1 MAQER
6 VQQASLDSMKALAA
20 AKSLETSDAK
30 LSRLQATLAGLK
42 EWRSKLQTATR
53 DADQVKDDSSTLHQE
68 MVVDTQ
74 RAEKTKENA
83 AKQNAAREKATAELL
98 ESASSQLVQ
107 AEDDRH
113 QQSSR
118 VSTAQAAVDRLEAK
132 NQSVKEDHEQ
142 RIKELQDGYDA
153 TVSEYANVVLQAR
166 RVT

>member
-1 MAQER
+1 
-6 VQQASLDSMKALAA
+6 MKALAA
-20 AKSLETSDAK
+20 VKSLETSDAK
-30 LSRLQATLAGLK
+30 LSRLQATLVGLK
-42 EWRSKLQTATR
+42 EWRSKLQTTTR
-53 DADQVKDDSSTLHQE
+53 DADQVQDDSSTPYQE

-74 RAEKTKENA
+74 RALQRAEMTKENA
-83 AKQNAAREKATAELL
+83 AKQNAGREKATAELL

-118 VSTAQAAVDRLEAK
+118 VSTAQAAVGRLEAK